1 MPVQK
6 RLAKIHFFSTS
17 WFFFCMCYILLF
29 ELQKY
34 RVNWWIVFSFSS
46 HGIILLLFLLTLY
59 LFAIFRGISSSQKL
73 DEEHPLSRTTQYAIF
88 YVLTPFLGSLAGLFT
103 ITGADTIGTT
113 FLVTSLG
120 ALAAT
125 FLVWVIIDPVIG
137 LLEVMTPAGR
147 KHRSNRL
154 AAEKADR
161 EQKHLANQRLLAE
174 IEEKEESNRRCWQSE
189 LRPQAEKLAELLI
202 NSDIDSFEA
211 ERQAAEIAVQAWQ
224 TGGISC
230 MREVRDMAMSISRE
244 KSKND
249 NLPDFIQYWWDGIG
263 NWRSPLLGSD

>member
-1 MPVQK
+1 MLSQK

-17 WFFFCMCYILLF
+17 WFVLCMCYILLF
-29 ELQKY
+29 E
-34 RVNWWIVFSFSS
+34 
-46 HGIILLLFLLTLY
+46 LLTLY

-103 ITGADTIGTT
+103 ITGTDTIGTI
-113 FLVTSLG
+113 FLVISLG
-120 ALAAT
+120 SLIAT
-125 FLVWVIIDPVIG
+125 FFVWVIVDPVIG
-137 LLEVMTPAGR
+137 LLEVLTPAGR
-147 KHRSNRL
+147 KHRNSRL
-154 AAEKADR
+154 AAEKAER
-161 EQKHLANQRLLAE
+161 RNKQLANQRLLAE
-174 IEEKEESNRRCWQSE
+174 IEAKETSNRQCWQFE
-189 LRPQAEKLAELLI
+189 FRTQAEKLAELLI
-202 NSDIDSFEA
+202 NSDLDSSEA
-211 ERQAAEIAVQAWQ
+211 ERQAVEIALKAWQ

-263 NWRSPLLGSD
+263 NWRSPSLGSD